1 MRRSGGWR
9 DVIMSIRSF
18 SIVSEIYTELKRV
31 FKAKQ
36 IHIAYTY
43 VNDPPFAYDPIT
55 KTIFVS
61 LKFVDYL
68 LENLSEEIVKC
79 FVKSLLVHEIQH
91 HIDIETLRLKR
102 KYKEYRELL
111 EESAFKTEID
121 ELLKCLNEI

>member
-43 VNDPPFAYDPIT
+43 DHDPPFAYDPIT

-68 LENLSEEIVKC
+68 LENLSEEMVKC
-79 FVKSLLVHEIQH
+79 FVKSLLAHEIQH